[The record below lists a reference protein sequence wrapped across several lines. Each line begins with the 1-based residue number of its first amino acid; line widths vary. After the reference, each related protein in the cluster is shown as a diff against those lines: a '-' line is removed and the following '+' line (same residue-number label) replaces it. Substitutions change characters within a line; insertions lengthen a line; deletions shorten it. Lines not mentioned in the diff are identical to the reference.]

1 MRKTTVLWIAA
12 LALAPDIAS
21 AQSTGTPP
29 PAQAS
34 ASQEVV
40 TTSTPWT
47 GTLDFGVRGTSLDGD
62 PARYERYRDL
72 GDGLFLDDL
81 RVNRE
86 KNGWLLDFLADHVGR
101 RDQRYV
107 AAAERPGKLK
117 ASFLWDQIPMTLSV
131 TTLTLFDGV
140 EGGDLEIDNA
150 VQAATQASSAALSP
164 LFDARATQFDLRTKR
179 QIANGGVE
187 YMASPALTLTANF
200 KRTNRDG
207 TIPFGGSF
215 GHSSLVEL
223 PAPTDHDISQFDGG
237 AEFVRNPLL
246 LRAGYSGS
254 WFHNDVTS
262 VLFDNPFRLT
272 DITSTTST
280 GHLALPPSNSFIG
293 VNGLASVKLP
303 YRSRATAYLSFGSLK
318 DAGDPMIPQ
327 TSNTSFTPLPIER
340 STVEGEAQTSSVNL
354 TFVSRPTR
362 YVDINVRYKTYEY
375 DNETPEFILGQRISY
390 DNFSNPLTTPIHTE
404 PFSLM
409 RHTFDADARWTLTGR
424 TAAGIGY
431 SRVGEDRTH
440 RIFTSTADNVF
451 RLTFDTLDNQWFTVR
466 TKYEHAERRGEGI
479 EQGIEEL
486 VAINEQPGMRHYD
499 VASRNRNRV
508 TVLGTLT
515 PLSNLSATVSVAAG
529 KDDYLE
535 SEFGLRDNTHEV
547 YTFGADFLPRDRVV
561 LGGSYSYEHYTA
573 LNRSRQ
579 ADNTSAEQFGN
590 PARNWAADGND
601 RVHSVLLSLGI
612 SRIAEKVDLNLAYDF
627 NRARATYD
635 YITGPVPD
643 RTLPEEVEV
652 PTVLPPPEQLP
663 PTLSELQRA
672 TADLV
677 YTLTSRLSL
686 GFSYWYEKYRVE
698 DFTLD
703 AEAQP
708 VLVRPGDTQVLL
720 MGYIYRPYTANTF
733 WGRLIVAF

>member
-1 MRKTTVLWIAA
+1 VLWIAA
-12 LALAPDIAS
+12 LALAPLAAS
-21 AQSTGTPP
+21 AQTTGGQQP
-29 PAQAS
+29 PASPAG
-34 ASQEVV
+34 SQEVV

-47 GTLDFGVRGTSLDGD
+47 GALDFGVRGTSLDGD

-81 RVNRE
+81 KVNRE
-86 KNGWLLDFLADHVGR
+86 KSGWLLDFVADHVGR

-107 AAAERPGKLK
+107 AAVERPGKLK
-117 ASFLWDQIPMTLSV
+117 AAFLWDQIPMTLSV
-131 TTLTLFDGV
+131 TTLTLFEGV
-140 EGGDLEIDNA
+140 EGGDLEIANA
-150 VQAATQASSAALSP
+150 VQQATQTNPAALSP
-164 LFDARATQFDLRTKR
+164 LFDAAATQFDLRTNR
-179 QIANGGVE
+179 HLANGGVE
-187 YMASPALTLTANF
+187 YMASPALTLSANF
-200 KRTNRDG
+200 RRTNRDG

-215 GHSSLVEL
+215 GHSSVVEL
-223 PAPTDHDISQFDGG
+223 PAPTDHDISEFDGG
-237 AEFVRNPLL
+237 AEFVRNPFL

-262 VLFDNPFRLT
+262 VLFDNPFRIT

-303 YRSRATAYLSFGSLK
+303 YRSRATAYVSVGSLK
-318 DAGDPMIPQ
+318 DAGDPLIPQ

-340 STVEGEAQTSSVNL
+340 STVDGEAQTSSVNL

-362 YVDINVRYKTYEY
+362 DVDLNVRYKSYEY
-375 DNETPEFILGQRISY
+375 DNQTPEFTLLQRIGY
-390 DNFSNPLTTPIHTE
+390 DASSNPLTTPVHTE
-404 PFSLM
+404 PFGLV
-409 RHTFDADARWTLTGR
+409 RHTFDADLRWTLTGR
-424 TAAGIGY
+424 TSAGIGY
-431 SRVGEDRTH
+431 TRIGEDRTH
-440 RIFTSTADNVF
+440 RIFESIADNVL
-451 RLTFDTLDNQWFTVR
+451 RLTFDTMDNQWFTVR

-479 EQGIEEL
+479 EQGEQELIE
-486 VAINEQPGMRHYD
+486 IGEQPGMRHYD
-499 VASRNRNRV
+499 VASRNRNRM
-508 TVLGTLT
+508 TLLGTMT
-515 PLSNLSATVSVAAG
+515 PLSNFTGTVSIAVG
-529 KDDYLE
+529 KDDYIE
-535 SEFGLRDNTHEV
+535 SEFGVRDNTHRV
-547 YTFGADFLPRDRVV
+547 YTIGADFLPRDRVV
-561 LGGSYSYEHYTA
+561 LGGSYAYEHYNA

-579 ADNTSAEQFGN
+579 ADDATQAAN

-601 RVHSVLLSLGI
+601 RVHSVLLNAGI
-612 SRIAEKVDLNLAYDF
+612 SRIADKFDLNLAYDF

-652 PTVLPPPEQLP
+652 PTALPPPEQLP
-663 PTLSELQRA
+663 PTLSELHRG

-686 GFSYWYEKYRVE
+686 GFSYWYEQYRVE

-703 AEAQP
+703 VEANP
-708 VLVRPGDTQVLL
+708 VLVQTQGNTRALF

-733 WGRLIVAF
+733 WGRLIVVW